1 MVDLEIATGVLFA
14 MRGIVKIVIMFTLA
28 TVAEGLIVS
37 IAGHVGDASLFL
49 SKDYPHSLTI
59 CLLYANVV
67 ATWT

>member
-14 MRGIVKIVIMFTLA
+14 MSGIVRVVIRFTLA
-28 TVAEGLIVS
+28 AIAEGPIVS
-37 IAGHVGDASLFL
+37 IAGHVGDASIFFG
-49 SKDYPHSLTI
+49 KDYPHSLTM